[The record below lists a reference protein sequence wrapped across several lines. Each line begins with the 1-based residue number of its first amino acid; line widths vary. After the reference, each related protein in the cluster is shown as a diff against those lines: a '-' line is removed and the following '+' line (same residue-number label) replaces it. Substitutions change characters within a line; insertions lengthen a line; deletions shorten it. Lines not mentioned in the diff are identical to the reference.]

1 MLPTL
6 IAAAM
11 AEVVAEE
18 VEILVVQDQ
27 NFATSFQHKTGAP
40 ISIVNSF
47 TQSDLSGEV
56 LAFKLLKIHQSIRT
70 LMHQYQLCQL
80 FHHGPKIPDK
90 EIQFIQIQPQLLFN
104 L

>member
-1 MLPTL
+1 
-6 IAAAM
+6 M

-70 LMHQYQLCQL
+70 LMHPYQLCQL
-80 FHHGPKIPDK
+80 FHHGPASPKIPDK
-90 EIQFIQIQPQLLFN
+90 EIQFIRIQPQLLFN